1 MFKVKKMSVASMFLL
16 GNLFLSSGAA
26 FAMHPDL
33 VVPEKVEFKHKAC
46 QEIMRLG
53 NKYQVEGL
61 FSKDF
66 QEGKQPCSRIDVAVA
81 VHLLTEKM
89 AEKVVKEGNQ
99 AVDKEDLALLSD
111 LKEELRAEMLLV
123 GTRTFQSRYEELGTK
138 FTALTK
144 NISLSGGMVG
154 VLQGSIGNKPKDV
167 TDVVGRADLVFNF
180 KVGENTIAVIDLE
193 ATGGD
198 GIDTRVPS
206 FAGLNGVAGST
217 GDRTRFREAW
227 VEHSA
232 LNDRLVLTAGKVDL
246 SNYFDSN
253 AVANDE
259 NGQFLSAA
267 FVHSAVLPFPANG
280 PGARVGAKLTDA
292 VTLGLGYGSG
302 DAESADSSDSAD
314 IFDHGFGIA
323 ELAYKHKAGELEGN
337 YRIYAALD
345 GSLADGASKLSQKN
359 AVSYGV
365 SLDQQVTDKLTLFAR
380 YGQRDEEVYAV
391 RRAWSAGGQYTG
403 LISDR
408 KDDVLG
414 LAYGQIQAAGSIADS
429 QEKLAELYYKVKV
442 SDQIEIAPVVQY
454 LVNPAGNSSTDN
466 VVALALRTKI
476 SF

>member
-1 MFKVKKMSVASMFLL
+1 LNGSIA
-16 GNLFLSSGAA
+16 GA
-26 FAMHPDL
+26 
-33 VVPEKVEFKHKAC
+33 K
-46 QEIMRLG
+46 G
-53 NKYQVEGL
+53 YQY
-61 FSKDF
+61 F
-66 QEGKQPCSRIDVAVA
+66 QAYLDTTS
-81 VHLLTEKM
+81 
-89 AEKVVKEGNQ
+89 
-99 AVDKEDLALLSD
+99 LLSP
-111 LKEELRAEMLLV
+111 EERALIKTVLPALRDWYVQAGGSGMNAADTMNRGAFMLGGNGADALVGGTGADLLV
-123 GTRTFQSRYEELGTK
+123 GNAGNDL
-138 FTALTK
+138 
-144 NISLSGGMVG
+144 
-154 VLQGSIGNKPKDV
+154 LQGGQGNDTLLGGAGDDTYV
-167 TDVVGRADLVFNF
+167 YTS
-180 KVGENTIAVIDLE
+180 
-193 ATGGD
+193 GD

-429 QEKLAELYYKVKV
+429 QEKLAELNYKVKV